1 MLRPA
6 SITVLCVLV
15 AFSSSY
21 SAEKDAIYIWDGTSE
36 LSIVADVTDSVT
48 HRPISGATV
57 RAIRVGHDTKPLTK
71 EHPTGMPPPKK
82 TNRDGRAR
90 LVAFFRAAGNVEGFS
105 VFVGDSFVRVDALG
119 YQAKE
124 VRISPIVR
132 LDFAPKTKHCEVAIP
147 ITLTAQ

>member
-1 MLRPA
+1 M
-6 SITVLCVLV
+6 LCVLV

-36 LSIVADVTDSVT
+36 LSIVADVTDLVT

-57 RAIRVGHDTKPLTK
+57 GAIRVGHDTKPLTK

-90 LVAFFRAAGNVEGFS
+90 LVVVLSCR
-105 VFVGDSFVRVDALG
+105 R
-119 YQAKE
+119 
-124 VRISPIVR
+124 
-132 LDFAPKTKHCEVAIP
+132 
-147 ITLTAQ
+147 

>member
-6 SITVLCVLV
+6 SISVVCAGRVLIVL
-15 AFSSSY
+15 FSGERRDLHLGWDFRAIHSSRCY
-21 SAEKDAIYIWDGTSE
+21 RFG
-36 LSIVADVTDSVT
+36 T

-57 RAIRVGHDTKPLTK
+57 GAIRVGHDTKPLTK

-90 LVAFFRAAGNVEGFS
+90 LVAYFRAAGNAEGFS

-119 YQAKE
+119 YQPKE
-124 VRISPIVR
+124 VRISPIAR
-132 LDFAPKTKHCEVAIP
+132 LDSAPKTKHCEVAIP
-147 ITLTAQ
+147 IMLTAQ